1 MRRGV
6 AVFLVIACAVLVV
19 PAASLHAK
27 TMYVRDWI
35 VVTIRAVPL
44 DTSQSL
50 GTVQTNDVVE
60 VLEEVEG
67 WSRIRSKTGVEG
79 WVAGRFLSAT
89 PPKNLYAKQLEAKLK
104 ALQEENMRLRGTAP
118 AGPPQGAGPVVAGTQ
133 GIAAPLEVSFADC
146 TGLKAGYDKLQAQN
160 TDCIRKSGLL
170 AAENSRLRNSE
181 RLFFTFIGGVFI
193 ILGVLIGLFIQMA
206 TARSKK
212 QGYKF

>member
-1 MRRGV
+1 MRRGA
-6 AVFLVIACAVLVV
+6 AVFLVVACAALVV

-35 VVTIRAVPL
+35 VVTVRAVPL

-67 WSRIRSKTGVEG
+67 WSRIRAKTGVEG
-79 WVAGRFLSAT
+79 WVAGRFLSVN
-89 PPKNLYAKQLEAKLK
+89 PPKNLYVKQLEAKVK

-118 AGPPQGAGPVVAGTQ
+118 AGTPQGAGPVVAGTQ
-133 GIAAPLEVSFADC
+133 GITAPLEASFADC
-146 TGLKAGYDKLQAQN
+146 AELKAGYDKLLAQN
-160 TDCIRKSGLL
+160 SDCTRKSGQL
-170 AAENSRLRNSE
+170 ASENSRLRNSE